1 AFAVHPVFACA
12 IRTPTPQPSY
22 TFSFLSLSPSRPR
35 HTRPPRR
42 SSDPAT
48 FNSARPPWNQWRRKP
63 QEDRTMKSIIR
74 KDEAAVSPVIA
85 TILMVAIT
93 VVLAAVLY
101 VMVSGLLTPTGQGPR
116 VMGVNI
122 GRSGDGTNW
131 TLLITTTPTGLTT
144 SAVKLTITTGGG
156 ANTVVNNIAFS
167 SLTSTNWNTNK
178 AQFIGSGGSTV
189 IVGD

>member
-1 AFAVHPVFACA
+1 MFSIPNINHD
-12 IRTPTPQPSY
+12 
-22 TFSFLSLSPSRPR
+22 TFK
-35 HTRPPRR
+35 
-42 SSDPAT
+42 
-48 FNSARPPWNQWRRKP
+48 SASPPWNQWRRKP

-144 SAVKLTITTGGG
+144 SAVKLTVTTGGG
-156 ANTVVNNIAFS
+156 ANTVVNNIAFA
-167 SLTSTNWNTNK
+167 SLTAGNWNTNK
-178 AQFIGSGGSTV
+178 AQFIGSGGTTL
-189 IVGD
+189 IVGDRVLVSTTSYPAGYRSVVQESELKLH

>member
-1 AFAVHPVFACA
+1 M
-12 IRTPTPQPSY
+12 
-22 TFSFLSLSPSRPR
+22 
-35 HTRPPRR
+35 
-42 SSDPAT
+42 
-48 FNSARPPWNQWRRKP
+48 NG
-63 QEDRTMKSIIR
+63 IIR
-74 KDEAAVSPVIA
+74 NDEAAVPPVIA

-144 SAVKLTITTGGG
+144 SAVRLTVTTGGG
-156 ANTVVNNIAFS
+156 ANTVVNNIAFAT
-167 SLTSTNWNTNK
+167 LTGVNWSTIRG
-178 AQFIGSGGSTV
+178 QFIGSGGTTL
-189 IVGD
+189 IVGDRLVISTTSYPAGYQVLIADSQGILYSHALSGIQRPNLLPFSLSFPFLLLYRDVLVLKFEY

>member
-1 AFAVHPVFACA
+1 MNSFSTSNINHDTFKSVGSPV
-12 IRTPTPQPSY
+12 
-22 TFSFLSLSPSRPR
+22 PR
-35 HTRPPRR
+35 
-42 SSDPAT
+42 
-48 FNSARPPWNQWRRKP
+48 WRRKP

-122 GRSGDGTNW
+122 GRRSEEH
-131 TLLITTTPTGLTT
+131 T
-144 SAVKLTITTGGG
+144 SELQSRSA
-156 ANTVVNNIAFS
+156 
-167 SLTSTNWNTNK
+167 
-178 AQFIGSGGSTV
+178 
-189 IVGD
+189 

>member
-1 AFAVHPVFACA
+1 MGHFPLATLALMN
-12 IRTPTPQPSY
+12 S
-22 TFSFLSLSPSRPR
+22 FSTSNINRDALKRVGSRVPR
-35 HTRPPRR
+35 
-42 SSDPAT
+42 
-48 FNSARPPWNQWRRKP
+48 WRRKP

-122 GRSGDGTNW
+122 TPSGDGTNW
-131 TLLITTTPTGLTT
+131 TLLITTTPTGLTL
-144 SAVKLTITTGGG
+144 SATKLTITTGGG

-178 AQFIGSGGSTV
+178 RSEERR
-189 IVGD
+189 VGKECRSRWSPYH

>member
-1 AFAVHPVFACA
+1 
-12 IRTPTPQPSY
+12 
-22 TFSFLSLSPSRPR
+22 
-35 HTRPPRR
+35 
-42 SSDPAT
+42 
-48 FNSARPPWNQWRRKP
+48 
-63 QEDRTMKSIIR
+63 
-74 KDEAAVSPVIA
+74 
-85 TILMVAIT
+85 
-93 VVLAAVLY
+93 VLAAVLY

-167 SLTSTNWNTNK
+167 SLTSVNWNTNK

-189 IVGD
+189 IVGDRVVVSTTSYPPGYQVLIADSQGILYSHALS

>member
-1 AFAVHPVFACA
+1 
-12 IRTPTPQPSY
+12 
-22 TFSFLSLSPSRPR
+22 
-35 HTRPPRR
+35 
-42 SSDPAT
+42 
-48 FNSARPPWNQWRRKP
+48 
-63 QEDRTMKSIIR
+63 MKSIIR

-122 GRSGDGTNW
+122 GTSGDGTNW

-144 SAVKLTITTGGG
+144 SAVKISVTPTSELQSLAYIARPPLT
-156 ANTVVNNIAFS
+156 
-167 SLTSTNWNTNK
+167 
-178 AQFIGSGGSTV
+178 
-189 IVGD
+189 

>member
-1 AFAVHPVFACA
+1 MVLIYSFSTSNINHDTFKTGSAPVQNV
-12 IRTPTPQPSY
+12 RQV
-22 TFSFLSLSPSRPR
+22 
-35 HTRPPRR
+35 
-42 SSDPAT
+42 
-48 FNSARPPWNQWRRKP
+48 P

-74 KDEAAVSPVIA
+74 KDETAVSPVIA

-131 TLLITTTPTGLTT
+131 TLLITTTPSGLTT
-144 SAVKLTITTGGG
+144 SAVKLTI
-156 ANTVVNNIAFS
+156 
-167 SLTSTNWNTNK
+167 
-178 AQFIGSGGSTV
+178 
-189 IVGD
+189 

>member
-1 AFAVHPVFACA
+1 M
-12 IRTPTPQPSY
+12 
-22 TFSFLSLSPSRPR
+22 
-35 HTRPPRR
+35 
-42 SSDPAT
+42 SSMPKINHDTLKNA
-48 FNSARPPWNQWRRKP
+48 SPPWNQWRRKP

-167 SLTSTNWNTNK
+167 SLTARNWSTNK

-189 IVGD
+189 IVGDRVVVRSEERRVGKECRSRWSPYH

>member
-1 AFAVHPVFACA
+1 
-12 IRTPTPQPSY
+12 
-22 TFSFLSLSPSRPR
+22 
-35 HTRPPRR
+35 
-42 SSDPAT
+42 
-48 FNSARPPWNQWRRKP
+48 
-63 QEDRTMKSIIR
+63 MKSIIR

-131 TLLITTTPTGLTT
+131 TLLLTSTPSGLTT
-144 SAVKLTITTGGG
+144 SAVKLTITTSGG
-156 ANTVVNNIAFS
+156 
-167 SLTSTNWNTNK
+167 LTSL
-178 AQFIGSGGSTV
+178 SPPPSRP
-189 IVGD
+189 

>member
-1 AFAVHPVFACA
+1 MFSIPNINHD
-12 IRTPTPQPSY
+12 
-22 TFSFLSLSPSRPR
+22 TFKNAS
-35 HTRPPRR
+35 
-42 SSDPAT
+42 
-48 FNSARPPWNQWRRKP
+48 PPWNQWRRKP

-131 TLLITTTPTGLTT
+131 TRVITSTPSGLTT
-144 SAVKLTITTGGG
+144 SAVKLTITTSGG
-156 ANTVVNNIAFS
+156 ANTVDNNIAFA
-167 SLTSTNWNTNK
+167 SLTAGKDRKS
-178 AQFIGSGGSTV
+178 V
-189 IVGD
+189 V

>member
-1 AFAVHPVFACA
+1 
-12 IRTPTPQPSY
+12 
-22 TFSFLSLSPSRPR
+22 
-35 HTRPPRR
+35 
-42 SSDPAT
+42 
-48 FNSARPPWNQWRRKP
+48 
-63 QEDRTMKSIIR
+63 MKSIIR

-131 TLLITTTPTGLTT
+131 TLLITTTPSGLTT
-144 SAVKLTITTGGG
+144 SAVR
-156 ANTVVNNIAFS
+156 S
-167 SLTSTNWNTNK
+167 EERR
-178 AQFIGSGGSTV
+178 
-189 IVGD
+189 VGKECRSRWSPYH

>member
-1 AFAVHPVFACA
+1 
-12 IRTPTPQPSY
+12 
-22 TFSFLSLSPSRPR
+22 
-35 HTRPPRR
+35 
-42 SSDPAT
+42 
-48 FNSARPPWNQWRRKP
+48 
-63 QEDRTMKSIIR
+63 MKSIIR

-122 GRSGDGTNW
+122 SPSGDGTNW

-144 SAVKLTITTGGG
+144 SAVKLTIRSEGGREG
-156 ANTVVNNIAFS
+156 VDGNIALS
-167 SLTSTNWNTNK
+167 PLP
-178 AQFIGSGGSTV
+178 
-189 IVGD
+189 

>member
-1 AFAVHPVFACA
+1 
-12 IRTPTPQPSY
+12 
-22 TFSFLSLSPSRPR
+22 
-35 HTRPPRR
+35 
-42 SSDPAT
+42 
-48 FNSARPPWNQWRRKP
+48 
-63 QEDRTMKSIIR
+63 MKSIIR

-122 GRSGDGTNW
+122 SPSGDGTNW

-144 SAVKLTITTGGG
+144 SAVKLTVTTGGG
-156 ANTVVNNIAFS
+156 ANTVRKSIGLDSRHAQ
-167 SLTSTNWNTNK
+167 NWNPDK
-178 AQFIGSGGSTV
+178 AE
-189 IVGD
+189 

>member
-1 AFAVHPVFACA
+1 M
-12 IRTPTPQPSY
+12 
-22 TFSFLSLSPSRPR
+22 FSIPIINHDTLK
-35 HTRPPRR
+35 
-42 SSDPAT
+42 
-48 FNSARPPWNQWRRKP
+48 SASPPWNQWRRKP

-144 SAVKLTITTGGG
+144 SAVKLTVTTGGG
-156 ANTVVNNIAFS
+156 ANTVVNNIAIA
-167 SLTSTNWNTNK
+167 SLTAGDWHTYM
-178 AQFIGSGGSTV
+178 AQIHACGG
-189 IVGD
+189 

>member
-1 AFAVHPVFACA
+1 MNSFSTSNINHDTFKSVGSPV
-12 IRTPTPQPSY
+12 
-22 TFSFLSLSPSRPR
+22 PR
-35 HTRPPRR
+35 
-42 SSDPAT
+42 
-48 FNSARPPWNQWRRKP
+48 WRRKP

-122 GRSGDGTNW
+122 GTSGDGTNW
-131 TLLITTTPTGLTT
+131 TLLITTTPSGLTT
-144 SAVKLTITTGGG
+144 SAVKLTITTTGGLTSL
-156 ANTVVNNIAFS
+156 NPTAFS
-167 SLTSTNWNTNK
+167 ALTSR
-178 AQFIGSGGSTV
+178 SEERR
-189 IVGD
+189 VGKECRTRCTTMVDREQLLIRTTTYP